1 MKTLGWHDLTPSKR
15 CDWLDLLRGWAVII
29 MIEVH
34 CVNVWL
40 HRGLIPDWLHFVN
53 GLVAP
58 SFIMCAGYSLALSTF
73 RPDGTLRPFSPTGRR
88 LGFILI
94 CAYLLHA
101 PGFTLAEWTV
111 LATPQK
117 FRELCK
123 FDVLQC
129 IVFSLLILQGLARLI
144 RRPLA
149 YAAAALTL
157 AMGAAWAAPYLW
169 RPGVASTWWLPA
181 RYLLNGNTMDG
192 VTALFPLFPWVAFA
206 AFGSVLGVCYRE
218 VRVQPRAGQ
227 ARWSE
232 AQWLVALAA
241 CGALLVAWGTWQ
253 APTWLWGGPWP
264 SSEMGRLHNTTLP
277 SVAQRLGV
285 VCLAGSFLGWFEA
298 VRGTWPG
305 PRAVEAS
312 SRESLLLYMLHLNLI
327 FMVLLAPPVVAL
339 TGWGWYGL
347 GWTGTLAITAGI
359 ILVNLAAGVGWQKVR
374 GIPDM
379 AWKLQRRALWVLS
392 IWFLFG
398 GWLTYHHFRRSP
410 ELATEPYYFLNAA
423 RVRKG
428 LAPTPDGLSRDPLE
442 GLRERNRLRGKLSAE
457 ERALLLSRGER
468 PRD

>member
-1 MKTLGWHDLTPSKR
+1 MRTLHWNDLTPSKR
-15 CDWLDLLRGWAVII
+15 CDWLDLLRGWAVIV

-40 HRGLIPDWLHFVN
+40 HKGLIPEWLNFLN

-73 RPDGTLRPFSPTGRR
+73 RPDGTLRPFAPTARR
-88 LGFILI
+88 LGFILV

-101 PGFTLAEWTV
+101 PGFTFAEWTV

-117 FRELCK
+117 FRELFK
-123 FDVLQC
+123 LDVLQC

-144 RRPLA
+144 RRPMVYAWTALA
-149 YAAAALTL
+149 VAVA
-157 AMGAAWAAPYLW
+157 AAWAAPHLW
-169 RPGVASTWWLPA
+169 RPGVAAGFWLPL
-181 RYLLNGNTMDG
+181 RYAVNGNTMDG
-192 VTALFPLFPWVAFA
+192 VTALFPLFPWLAFA
-206 AFGSVLGVCYRE
+206 AFGSVLGAFYRE
-218 VRVQPRAGQ
+218 VRVLPREGK

-232 AQWLVALAA
+232 ARWLSVLAVV
-241 CGALLVAWGTWQ
+241 GILLTVWGTWQ
-253 APTWLWGGPWP
+253 APTWLWGGAWP

-285 VCLAGSFLGWFEA
+285 CCLAGSFLGWFEA

-305 PRAVEAS
+305 PNPVQAA

-327 FMVLLAPPVVAL
+327 FMILLAPPLAAA
-339 TGWGWYGL
+339 TGWGWYAL
-347 GWTGTLAITAGI
+347 GWGGTLALTAGL
-359 ILVNLAAGVGWQKVR
+359 ILLNLAVGVLWQWVR
-374 GIPDM
+374 TVPGL
-379 AWKLQRRALWVLS
+379 AWKIQRRILLVLA
-392 IWFLFG
+392 FYFVAG

-410 ELATEPYYFLNAA
+410 ELATEPYAFLNAA

-428 LAPTPDGLSRDPLE
+428 LAPTPDGISRDPRE
-442 GLRERNRLRGKLSAE
+442 GIRERLRLKGKVSAAD
-457 ERALLLSRGER
+457 RALLESPGGR